1 MQNRIRQLMAAQH
14 MNQQAFANRTGIA
27 TASLSNIFSER
38 TRPTLMHVEALMKA
52 FPTLNITWL
61 INGEGSMFV
70 DEPSG
75 ASAGQ
80 NGLQS
85 SANGDV
91 MGQQNPGGSQSSV
104 ANGGQQGTNFSAQ
117 PTDKMAEPLSL
128 FPEDG
133 GQHKS
138 VQNFGTQKDTRQ
150 NPAFSSQYGG
160 QRGGMQQTSVAAV
173 APVTIHRKIT
183 EIRVFYDDQT
193 WESFVPKK

>member
-61 INGEGSMFV
+61 ISGEGSMFV
-70 DEPSG
+70 DELSD

-80 NGLQS
+80 NGLQP

-104 ANGGQQGTNFSAQ
+104 VNGGQQGNNFVAQ

-160 QRGGMQQTSVAAV
+160 QRGGMQQTNVAVV

>member
-61 INGEGSMFV
+61 ISGEGSMFV
-70 DEPSG
+70 DELSD

-80 NGLQS
+80 NGLQPS
-85 SANGDV
+85 SNGDV

-104 ANGGQQGTNFSAQ
+104 ANGGQQGNNFAAQ

-160 QRGGMQQTSVAAV
+160 QRGGMQQTTVAAV